1 MKVLLLANY
10 QYDGQRSMQRFA
22 ACLAEGLVQAGHQVR
37 TLKPP
42 AIVGRLHPS
51 WHGFGKWLGYVDKF
65 AFFPSVL
72 KSAIQWADVTHICD
86 HSNAFY
92 VKHMRRAPHI
102 VTCHDLLAVRSALGE
117 IPQNRTA
124 WTGRRLQALILKGL
138 TGAQHLACVSEATR
152 QDLLR
157 IIGVPTHRVS
167 RVYNSLNYPFSPL
180 GSDEAAFRIRTL
192 GIDSHRK
199 FLLHVGGNQWYKNR
213 LEVLR
218 IFFAVRQLSTE
229 QNLHLVMAGK
239 PWTAAMRRFVAEHK
253 LTEVAFELT
262 DVADEDLRALYSNAT
277 MLLFPS
283 FEEGFGWP
291 IIEAQACGCPVI
303 TSNRA
308 PMNEVGGKA
317 AIYIDP
323 EDTDSAAAAIKNCS
337 DMLPAMREAGLR
349 NAARFSRPVMID
361 AYVSLYEK
369 AQRPLCQSSAGL
381 LETVH

>member
-10 QYDGQRSMQRFA
+10 QNDEQNSMQRFA
-22 ACLAEGLVQAGHQVR
+22 ACLADGLMQASHQVR

-42 AIVGRLHPS
+42 AVAGALYPS
-51 WHGFGKWLGYVDKF
+51 WRGVGKWLGYVDKF
-65 AFFPSVL
+65 ALFPPVL

-92 VKHMRRAPHI
+92 VKHMRGAPHI

-117 IPQNRTA
+117 IPQNRTP
-124 WTGRRLQALILKGL
+124 WTGRRLQGLILKGL
-138 TGAQHLACVSEATR
+138 IGAQHLACVSEATR

-157 IIGVPTHRVS
+157 VTGVPAQRVS
-167 RVYNSLNYPFSPL
+167 RVYNCLNYPFSSMEP
-180 GSDEAAFRIRTL
+180 DEAACRIRAL
-192 GIDSHRK
+192 GIDPHRQ

-213 LEVLR
+213 LGVLR
-218 IFFAVRQLSTE
+218 IFFTVRQLPAE

-253 LTEVAFELT
+253 LTEAALELT
-262 DVADEDLRALYSNAT
+262 DVADEDLRALYSRAA
-277 MLLFPS
+277 MLIFPS
-283 FEEGFGWP
+283 LQEGFGWP
-291 IIEAQACGCPVI
+291 IIEAQACGCPVL
-303 TSNRA
+303 TSNRP
-308 PMNEVGGKA
+308 PMNEVGSNA

-323 EDTDSAAAAIKNCS
+323 EDADSTATAIRHS
-337 DMLPAMREAGLR
+337 FDTLSAMRELGLQ
-349 NAARFSRPVMID
+349 NAARFSRAAMID

-369 AQRPLCQSSAGL
+369 VQRPLCESSAPL